1 MQVGTLRSNVAW
13 RATGVAHRTTS
24 VLTGWRYLWLKGTQA
39 VHDGDH
45 PVHGFLE
52 ANEHGAEAVDR
63 MRWDAGRQDLTGR
76 VDG

>member
-13 RATGVAHRTTS
+13 RATGVAHRTTI
-24 VLTGWRYLWLKGTQA
+24 LTGWRYWRLNITQV

-45 PVHGFLE
+45 PVHGFLK
-52 ANEHGAEAVDR
+52 ANDHSAEAVDR
-63 MRWDAGRQDLTGR
+63 IRWDAGRQDLTGR